1 MHNEDMQEIRSY
13 NKVVYGDQEIAKEVM
28 KLPWCHRMDIIFVN
42 FGLIENDCLIH
53 KSRPAIV
60 ISTTEYNKQSPVMQ
74 VIPMSKQLKG
84 LDKKYHVF
92 VDHTDCE
99 KLWESGMAMIEQMQ
113 TIDRAQIS
121 HPIGRVTDSRLIEK
135 LETAVCYQL
144 GMEALNDTGK

>member
-42 FGLIENDCLIH
+42 FGLIENNCLIH

-60 ISTTEYNKQSPVMQ
+60 ISTTEYNKQSPIMQ

-99 KLWESGMAMIEQMQ
+99 KLWESGHGD
-113 TIDRAQIS
+113 DR
-121 HPIGRVTDSRLIEK
+121 TDADHRPCTDQSSDWK
-135 LETAVCYQL
+135 SN
-144 GMEALNDTGK
+144 GFPFD